1 MGRPADAVPQML
13 WESSAFHLVPFHCKK
28 KTVSPGLTRAA
39 AHSVSPTFAQVNS
52 CMVAPPGRADRIA
65 CEEHSALGLELVELV
80 VGLLLGVSLEF
91 DEEDPQAEK
100 ARTSPRTGTTV
111 RFRRRRPMRA
121 LWMRRHRAVVDDNGV
136 LRSGSWCARVGRQF
150 TLSSASQ

>member
-1 MGRPADAVPQML
+1 ML
-13 WESSAFHLVPFHCKK
+13 WESRTFHLVPFHCKK

-65 CEEHSALGLELVELV
+65 CEEQSALVFGPFELV

-91 DEEDPQAEK
+91 GEEDPQAEK
-100 ARTSPRTGTTV
+100 ARTSPRTGITV
-111 RFRRRRPMRA
+111 RLRRTRLLRA
-121 LWMRRHRAVVDDNGV
+121 L
-136 LRSGSWCARVGRQF
+136 
-150 TLSSASQ
+150 